1 MRWSVFIGLTERIL
15 ADKKMVLGLPD
26 IIVVVVFLAV
36 ILGTGVYVAT
46 REKMTSGNYFLA
58 GRSLSWPLIGASLF
72 AANISTIHLVGLA
85 ASGYTDG
92 LVWGN
97 FEWGAPFILIILGL
111 VFAPF
116 YFKNKIST
124 LPEFLERRYSG
135 ASRTF
140 LAVMGLFTA
149 LMVHIGLSLYAGA
162 VVLEQFFGINIFLSL
177 LVISVIVVIYTVL
190 GGLKSVVM
198 LDAIQS
204 SILLVGAVIMT
215 VFALLEL
222 PKHGIHKYTDLVHAV
237 RPGQLDMLQSGDQAS
252 GGLTWYAVLL
262 GYPILGIWYWC
273 GDQTIVQRVL
283 GAKSKRDAMT
293 GPVFAGFLKI
303 LPVFIMVFPGVLGY
317 VLFKDIIGENS
328 NDTLPVLINQLLPAG
343 LRGLVAAALLAA
355 VMSTVS
361 SALNSSGTLVAIDIF
376 KRIKPNLSG
385 RSQLLIGRVSTL
397 FVMVL
402 AMLWSTQGGKFTSIF
417 EAINTVL
424 SMVSPPIATVFILGV
439 FWKRGTRQA
448 AFSTLVLGF
457 VLGVVV
463 FCINFFK
470 TSGDGIYLIQLIRDI
485 HFLMQAV
492 FLFIIC
498 TANFVV
504 VSFLTPPPS
513 PKAISTLTLEKPMS
527 FITKG
532 KLTGY
537 TDPRLLAGLLVVVMA
552 ILYLI
557 FG

>member
-1 MRWSVFIGLTERIL
+1 
-15 ADKKMVLGLPD
+15 MVLSILD
-26 IIVVVVFLAV
+26 IVIVVLFLAV

-46 REKMTSGNYFLA
+46 RKKMTSGNYFLA
-58 GRSLSWPLIGASLF
+58 GRSLSWPLIGTSLF

-204 SILLVGAVIMT
+204 SILVVGAAIMT

-222 PKHGIHKYTDLVHAV
+222 PKHGIHKYADLVHAV
-237 RPGQLDMLQSGDQAS
+237 RPGQLDMLQSGAQAS

-439 FWKRGTRQA
+439 FWNRGTRQA

-504 VSFLTPPPS
+504 VSLLTPPPS
-513 PKAISTLTLEKPMS
+513 PKAISTLTLEKPIS

-537 TDPRLLAGLLVVVMA
+537 TDPRVLAGLLVVVLA